1 MKKQPAKAATM
12 IADDD
17 DNYYDSRVESGEKSV
32 SFSSEDEILE
42 IAARKKAKPI
52 VARQQKASP
61 TANVRD
67 RLGKFVHKIL
77 KRIQ

>member
-1 MKKQPAKAATM
+1 M

-17 DNYYDSRVESGEKSV
+17 DDYYDSRIESGEKSV

-52 VARQQKASP
+52 VDRLQKASP
-61 TANVRD
+61 SNANVRD
-67 RLGKFVHKIL
+67 RLGKFCK
-77 KRIQ
+77 